1 MRVKRPGRQEKR
13 RRAWRAYLDLVDAA
27 DSIQER
33 LGQVL
38 DTFGLTMEEFRL
50 LLLLYLEGPLTGK
63 QATEMR
69 RRNAQNMYRTIRQ
82 AEEFGWVRWQ
92 VKRVT
97 PEVAKAMRFSKDRRG
112 RNNHGSH
119 VGVVSLTQQGETLI
133 ERMLPAQEHAVG
145 ALMRTLD
152 GREQITLSQ
161 LCRKLC
167 GDELLRKMLLG
178 SALIRAHEQFY
189 GDEESG
195 DEEEAESAQV

>member
-1 MRVKRPGRQEKR
+1 MRAKRASRREKR

-33 LGQVL
+33 LAQVL

-50 LLLLYLEGPLTGK
+50 LLLLYLEGPLTGRRV
-63 QATEMR
+63 TEMR
-69 RRNAQNMYRTIRQ
+69 QRNAQNMYRTIRR
-82 AEEFGWVRWQ
+82 AEELGWVQWR

-97 PEVAKAMRFSKDRRG
+97 PELARTMRLAKDRRG
-112 RNNHGSH
+112 RDNHGSH
-119 VGVVSLTQQGETLI
+119 VGVVSLTAQGERLI
-133 ERMLPAQEHAVG
+133 ERMAPAQESAAG

-178 SALIRAHEQFY
+178 AALIRAHEEFD
-189 GDEESG
+189 GSEDG
-195 DEEEAESAQV
+195 EAESKPHLDM